1 MHLVSSNSGGL
12 PVELLWPYAS
22 SGLCLSFSLRLWC
35 QRHLVTR
42 HVSRTP
48 EAAGK
53 PFCYGAR
60 KRLHD
65 KTFKQC
71 KASKEKSHTKVMK
84 GKKCGEKNKNNI
96 ILQPCESV
104 PKQPVRCGTLGQ
116 VCFWYWYICGRGGLQ
131 CDHCSYQLQTISKED
146 LLILR
151 MMQ

>member
-48 EAAGK
+48 EAAGSHSVMESERDYMTR
-53 PFCYGAR
+53 PFGNAKQA
-60 KRLHD
+60 KRNPIP
-65 KTFKQC
+65 KWWR
-71 KASKEKSHTKVMK
+71 EKNV
-84 GKKCGEKNKNNI
+84 GKKTKTPF
-96 ILQPCESV
+96 LQPCQSV
-104 PKQPVRCGTLGQ
+104 PKTTVRCGTLGQ